1 MTAAIRGT
9 LFGDLPLFQWA
20 GDATSG
26 TPWSE
31 FAEAQRLGPAGSVEV
46 LRRIAATPGL
56 ESRHTLQAWNELRR
70 LGVQPGAEARQLL
83 GVVVE
88 VALEGGV
95 DLLAAY
101 ADGTARYYNYSG
113 AGVIWERP
121 DASLDGEVQALLAS
135 TAPILRV
142 IGPWEGPRPGEPPTG
157 QVRLNM
163 LAPGGLFFGQGD
175 FDTLARDPLAGPALS
190 AATRLMQALIEKSGR

>member
-1 MTAAIRGT
+1 MTAGIRDT
-9 LFGDLPLFQWA
+9 LFGDMPLAEWA
-20 GDATSG
+20 GNASAG
-26 TPWSE
+26 APWSE
-31 FAEAQRLGPAGSVEV
+31 FAEGQRLGPTGSVEV

-56 ESRHTLQAWNELRR
+56 ESRHYLQAWNELRR
-70 LGVQPGAEARQLL
+70 LGVQPEAEARQLL

-88 VALEGGV
+88 VALEEGV

-121 DASLDGEVQALLAS
+121 DASLDTDVQALLAS
-135 TAPILRV
+135 TEPILRV
-142 IGPWEGPRPGEPPTG
+142 IGPWEGPRPAEPPAG

-163 LAPGGLFFGQGD
+163 LAPGGLFFGQAD
-175 FDTLARDPLAGPALS
+175 FDTLARDPMAGPAIG
-190 AATRLMQALIEKSGR
+190 AATRLMQALVQKSQR